1 MKVQK
6 ILFIVLIVILLSFA
20 VCAAKKDDEAAKAAK
35 KAEKKEKA
43 RKKETVKIINK
54 YKGEAKA
61 AAQYGVKSVK
71 YRKEAEEQEY
81 LAKVLVKTAA
91 ELPKGNKN
99 IEGIKK
105 QAADATA
112 KAKDLRG
119 KEAEAKQ
126 KQEEVY
132 ERRRAF
138 LDRGFGYSL
147 YDYVNAYEMHSGWN
161 VYGALFL
168 GDEKLAR
175 RREEAADLFCTNTL
189 VLGDKECWRSKICDS
204 FYTSRDPPAGQSLLV
219 AQTSIGGYE
228 PAASIQ
234 GEKSLPITY
243 QEDGKTKTKYIY
255 KITYFIANPIKGRI
269 LEYKVKLIGKT
280 KTFTSPGTTIDGAT
294 EEKFHSDERLG
305 NNPLFA
311 ESNNNY
317 HAVCLT
323 FSPSI
328 RTTGLSRTKSE
339 ICAPLIQYEGAATK
353 PYVETTEDGEE
364 PEVVEGEE
372 DIGEKAEGDLL
383 DGS

>member
-1 MKVQK
+1 MKLK
-6 ILFIVLIVILLSFA
+6 KLLFIVLIVILLSFA
-20 VCAAKKDDEAAKAAK
+20 VCAAKEDEAAKLAK
-35 KAEKKEKA
+35 KIEKKEKA
-43 RKKETVKIINK
+43 REKETVKIINK

-99 IEGIKK
+99 IGGIKQ

-132 ERRRAF
+132 ERRRAYI
-138 LDRGFGYSL
+138 DRGVGYSL
-147 YDYVNAYEMHSGWN
+147 YDYLNAYDMYSGWN

-175 RREEAADLFCTNTL
+175 RREEAADLFCSNTL

-204 FYTSRDPPAGQSLLV
+204 FYTNRDPPAGQSLLV

-228 PAASIQ
+228 PAVSIQ
-234 GEKSLPITY
+234 GEQSLPITY
-243 QEDGKTKTKYIY
+243 QEGGKTKTKYIY
-255 KITYFIANPIKGRI
+255 KITYFIANPIKGRT

-280 KTFTSPGTTIDGAT
+280 KTFTSPGITIEAAT
-294 EEKFHSDERLG
+294 EEQFHSDARLG

-317 HAVCLT
+317 HTVCLT

-328 RTTGLSRTKSE
+328 RTTGLFRTESE

-353 PYVETTEDGEE
+353 PYIETAEEGEE

-372 DIGEKAEGDLL
+372 IGEEAEGDLL